1 MQTSSLITFW
11 SVQFKTKYLFFYT
24 CVKKHRF
31 SYKDLINDLFSVAVV
46 IDKTWF
52 DSVKNHGGCT
62 WISWFFLISKVMGE
76 DTLKSTCYF
85 CIINDKLQK
94 KKIIYMWF
102 LMSSFLH
109 SLCRSMKVN
118 FTWSFVTLDQRR
130 MSRRMTSPPIWSADS
145 TELQKSVSNCLT

>member
-31 SYKDLINDLFSVAVV
+31 SYIVLINDLFSVAVV

-62 WISWFFLISKVMGE
+62 WISWVFLISKVMGE

-94 KKIIYMWF
+94 KKSYIYVILDVF
-102 LMSSFLH
+102 ILTFSLQVNESKLH
-109 SLCRSMKVN
+109 LKLCDFGSASHVSEN
-118 FTWSFVTLDQRR
+118 DITPYLV
-130 MSRRMTSPPIWSADS
+130 SRFYRAPEIS
-145 TELQKSVSNCLT
+145 K

>member
-94 KKIIYMWF
+94 KNHIYVILDVF
-102 LMSSFLH
+102 ILTFSLQVNESKLH
-109 SLCRSMKVN
+109 LKLCDFGSASHVSEN
-118 FTWSFVTLDQRR
+118 DITPYLV
-130 MSRRMTSPPIWSADS
+130 SRFYRAPEIS
-145 TELQKSVSNCLT
+145 K

>member
-62 WISWFFLISKVMGE
+62 WISWFFLIGKVMGE

-94 KKIIYMWF
+94 KKNHIYVIPGVF
-102 LMSSFLH
+102 ILTFSLQVNESKLH
-109 SLCRSMKVN
+109 LKLCDFGSASHVSEN
-118 FTWSFVTLDQRR
+118 DITPYLV
-130 MSRRMTSPPIWSADS
+130 SRFYRAPEIS
-145 TELQKSVSNCLT
+145 K

>member
-52 DSVKNHGGCT
+52 DSVKNHGGCA

-94 KKIIYMWF
+94 KNHIYVILDVF
-102 LMSSFLH
+102 ILTFSLQVNESKLH
-109 SLCRSMKVN
+109 LKLCDFGSASHVSEN
-118 FTWSFVTLDQRR
+118 DITPYLV
-130 MSRRMTSPPIWSADS
+130 SRFYRAPEIS
-145 TELQKSVSNCLT
+145 K